1 MMEIKQA
8 SLEDVPG
15 IAELVDRFARNGE
28 ILPRRIEDI
37 YQTVREWVVAKED
50 GQIVGCGSLVVLWA
64 DMAEI
69 RSMVVVPE
77 VQGKGV
83 GRRMMAVL
91 LVQAAQME
99 LPQVIA
105 LTRKPGFFVKL
116 GFHTVARES
125 LPRKMWKDCVYC
137 TKFVGCDEVA
147 MVRPVYIPAE
157 EQERPVPAL
166 IGAASQGPH
175 HDAKSFLVTLGPGI

>member
-1 MMEIKQA
+1 MEIKQA
-8 SLEDVPG
+8 SLDDVPG
-15 IAELVDRFARNGE
+15 IAALADRFARNGE

-50 GQIVGCGSLVVLWA
+50 GRIAGCASLVVLWA
-64 DMAEI
+64 DMAEV

-77 VQGKGV
+77 VQGQGV
-83 GRRMMAVL
+83 GRRLMAAL

-105 LTRKPGFFVKL
+105 LTRKPGFFVKM
-116 GFHTVARES
+116 GFRTVPRES
-125 LPRKMWKDCVYC
+125 LPRKMWKDCVHC

-147 MVRPVYIPAE
+147 MVRPVFVPAE
-157 EQERPVPAL
+157 EQERPFPAL
-166 IGAASQGPH
+166 IGAAGQGPRR
-175 HDAKSFLVTLGPGI
+175 DAKSFLVTLDPGI

>member
-1 MMEIKQA
+1 MEIKQA
-8 SLEDVPG
+8 SLDDVPG
-15 IAELVDRFARNGE
+15 IAALVDRFARNGE

-37 YQTVREWVVAKED
+37 YQSVREWVVAKED
-50 GQIVGCGSLVVLWA
+50 GQILGCASLVVLWA
-64 DMAEI
+64 DMAEV
-69 RSMVVVPE
+69 RSMVVAPE
-77 VQGKGV
+77 AQGMGV
-83 GRRMMAVL
+83 GRRLMAAL

-116 GFHTVARES
+116 GFRTVPRES
-125 LPRKMWKDCVYC
+125 LPRKMWKDCVHC

-157 EQERPVPAL
+157 EQEYPMPAL
-166 IGAASQGPH
+166 IGAASQGPRR
-175 HDAKSFLVTLGPGI
+175 DAKSFLVTLDSGI

>member
-1 MMEIKQA
+1 MEIKQA
-8 SLEDVPG
+8 SLDDVPG
-15 IAELVDRFARNGE
+15 IAALVDRFARNGE

-50 GQIVGCGSLVVLWA
+50 GQIVGCASLVVLWA

-69 RSMVVVPE
+69 RSLVVAPG
-77 VQGKGV
+77 VQGQGV
-83 GRRMMAVL
+83 GRGLMAAL

-116 GFHTVARES
+116 GFRTVPREN
-125 LPRKMWKDCVYC
+125 LPRKMWKDCVHC
-137 TKFVGCDEVA
+137 NKFVGCDEVA
-147 MVRPVYIPAE
+147 MVRPVYIPVE
-157 EQERPVPAL
+157 EQERYIPAL
-166 IGAASQGPH
+166 IGAASQGPRR
-175 HDAKSFLVTLGPGI
+175 DAKSFLVTLGPGI

>member
-1 MMEIKQA
+1 MEIKQA
-8 SLEDVPG
+8 SLDDVPG
-15 IAELVDRFARNGE
+15 IAALVERFARNGE

-69 RSMVVVPE
+69 RSLVVVPE

-83 GRRMMAVL
+83 GRRLMAAL
-91 LVQAAQME
+91 LVQAATME

-105 LTRKPGFFVKL
+105 LTRRPGFFVKL
-116 GFHTVARES
+116 GFRTVPRES
-125 LPRKMWKDCVYC
+125 LPRKMWKDCVHC
-137 TKFVGCDEVA
+137 NKFVGCDEVA
-147 MVRPVYIPAE
+147 MVRPVFVPAE
-157 EQERPVPAL
+157 EQERYIPAL
-166 IGAASQGPH
+166 MAASGQGARR
-175 HDAKSFLVTLGPGI
+175 DVKSSLVTMDPGI

>member
-1 MMEIKQA
+1 MEIRQA
-8 SLEDVPG
+8 SLDDVPG
-15 IAELVDRFARNGE
+15 IAALVDRFARGGE

-50 GQIVGCGSLVVLWA
+50 GQIIGCASLVVLWA

-69 RSMVVVPE
+69 RSLVVVPE
-77 VQGKGV
+77 AQGKGV
-83 GRRMMAVL
+83 GRRLMAAL
-91 LVQAAQME
+91 LVQAAHME

-116 GFHTVARES
+116 GFRTVSRES
-125 LPRKMWKDCVYC
+125 LPRKMWKDCVHC

-147 MVRPVYIPAE
+147 MVRPVFAQAE
-157 EQERPVPAL
+157 DQEHYVPAL
-166 IGAASQGPH
+166 IGAASQGALR
-175 HDAKSFLVTLGPGI
+175 DAKSFLVSLGPGI

>member
-1 MMEIKQA
+1 MEIKQA

-15 IAELVDRFARNGE
+15 IAALVERFAGNGE

-37 YQTVREWVVAKED
+37 YQTVREWVVAKEED
-50 GQIVGCGSLVVLWA
+50 QIVGCASLVVLWA
-64 DMAEI
+64 DMAEV
-69 RSMVVVPE
+69 RSLVVVPE

-83 GRRMMAVL
+83 GRRLMAAL
-91 LVQAAQME
+91 LVEAAQME

-116 GFHTVARES
+116 GFRTVPRES
-125 LPRKMWKDCVYC
+125 LPRKMWKDCVHC

-147 MVRPVYIPAE
+147 MVRPMYVPAE
-157 EQERPVPAL
+157 EQEHYAPAL
-166 IGAASQGPH
+166 IGAASQGPR
-175 HDAKSFLVTLGPGI
+175 HDAKSFLVTLDPGI